1 MNGMILLLAIT
12 VPTVNYGWRPGEDGQ
27 QEYIVQIEAETLEAL
42 RNGQEISSAVHPD
55 AGDVRRFVL
64 RMGDGEVPRISPVQ
78 QSRVAR
84 AERLTEHAVYML
96 GTDRATHGWQ
106 PGSDGR
112 LEYIIQLD
120 DNAIEALEAGD
131 EITSEIASE
140 AGEVDRF
147 VVRFGNAELPR
158 EPVMAASAADNKS
171 PPPEE
176 PPTARLA
183 ATQTGAAPPRSTEPS
198 RYDAIGSSNPA
209 PSRNATPPAANVPD
223 PYAPA
228 VPQYAP
234 RQDSTLQGAPA
245 QPYRAENPANSPQA
259 TYAPPPTAQNPVGT
273 SSSLLEP
280 PTYAEN
286 DWATSVDPDDESTT
300 ARIGDQ
306 RWAQAEPTRPA
317 NARQGGQGRARAND
331 PRWAQDDDGYNAP
344 SYPEYDW
351 RDPAAGRAAPPDEY
365 SRDEPAGASPPFS
378 RPAGNRSDRYSDR
391 YEADRQR
398 VAQTPRQES
407 PRTSSLP
414 RSSRAEVEPEYVDE
428 LSPSSEGPRTASR
441 AAAPPDEAGSLLKE
455 LVLFASLG
463 INVVAILIARQYYLR
478 YRMLIREMRDPETTA
493 VI

>member
-1 MNGMILLLAIT
+1 ISCRSKPRRSKHCAT
-12 VPTVNYGWRPGEDGQ
+12 VR
-27 QEYIVQIEAETLEAL
+27 
-42 RNGQEISSAVHPD
+42 RSAVRFIRTR
-55 AGDVRRFVL
+55 ATCGDSCCAWATAKSLAFRPLSSPASRGPNPSPNMRYTCREPGPLRRASSL
-64 RMGDGEVPRISPVQ
+64 APMADREVPRISRVQ
-78 QSRVAR
+78 QSGVAR
-84 AERLTEHAVYML
+84 AERRTERAVYML

-259 TYAPPPTAQNPVGT
+259 TYAPPPTAPNPGGT
-273 SSSLLEP
+273 SSADPVP
-280 PTYAEN
+280 PPKPEVAS
-286 DWATSVDPDDESTT
+286 ATTVDPDHQSTSPPIVASLS
-300 ARIGDQ
+300 AR
-306 RWAQAEPTRPA
+306 AEP
-317 NARQGGQGRARAND
+317 
-331 PRWAQDDDGYNAP
+331 
-344 SYPEYDW
+344 
-351 RDPAAGRAAPPDEY
+351 
-365 SRDEPAGASPPFS
+365 
-378 RPAGNRSDRYSDR
+378 
-391 YEADRQR
+391 
-398 VAQTPRQES
+398 
-407 PRTSSLP
+407 
-414 RSSRAEVEPEYVDE
+414 
-428 LSPSSEGPRTASR
+428 
-441 AAAPPDEAGSLLKE
+441 
-455 LVLFASLG
+455 
-463 INVVAILIARQYYLR
+463 
-478 YRMLIREMRDPETTA
+478 
-493 VI
+493 